1 MERFINSFKEI
12 LAHIME
18 DKNILL
24 EDIAINTQLFEAK
37 PVFKYNEGDFNF

>member
-1 MERFINSFKEI
+1 
-12 LAHIME
+12 
-18 DKNILL
+18 LL